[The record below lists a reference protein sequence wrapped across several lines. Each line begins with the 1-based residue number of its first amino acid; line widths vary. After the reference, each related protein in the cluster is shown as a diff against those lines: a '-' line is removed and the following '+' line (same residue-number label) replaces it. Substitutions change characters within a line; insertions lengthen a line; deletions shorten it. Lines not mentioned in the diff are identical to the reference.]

1 MDFAYDSYD
10 SSTLKVAFQNL
21 RRAEQQGFWAGLLL
35 GGPLGYWL
43 VSRQGIQHK
52 FTAGPVSKVA
62 SSLIVGSLVYLFPY
76 EATELGYSTLGN
88 PTTRWLPR

>member
-10 SSTLKVAFQNL
+10 VSTRKVAFQNL
-21 RRAEQQGFWAGLLL
+21 RRTEQQGFWAGILV

-52 FTAGPVSKVA
+52 FTAGPISKVA
-62 SSLIVGSLVYLFPY
+62 SSLIVGSLVY
-76 EATELGYSTLGN
+76 
-88 PTTRWLPR
+88 